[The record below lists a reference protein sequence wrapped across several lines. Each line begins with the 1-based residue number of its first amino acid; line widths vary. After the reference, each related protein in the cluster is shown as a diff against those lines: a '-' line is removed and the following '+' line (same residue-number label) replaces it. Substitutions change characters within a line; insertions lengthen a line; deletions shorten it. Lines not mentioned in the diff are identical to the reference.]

1 MHVKHGCQQRRVA
14 KMAKVAFGKMLQE
27 GPENKLNDE
36 FCSRIGRKRNRLEKV
51 TERKLKLFG
60 QICR

>member
-1 MHVKHGCQQRRVA
+1 
-14 KMAKVAFGKMLQE
+14 MAKVAFGKMLQE